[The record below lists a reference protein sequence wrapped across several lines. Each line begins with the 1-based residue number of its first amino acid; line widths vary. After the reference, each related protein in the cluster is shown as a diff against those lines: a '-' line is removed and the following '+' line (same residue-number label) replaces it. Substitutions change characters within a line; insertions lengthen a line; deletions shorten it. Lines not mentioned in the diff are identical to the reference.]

1 MEYMAIHPGYVIR
14 IIRWRSLISPSEQL
28 SAHSFTERQVAAILQ
43 QFTSKNHHFLQ
54 NMWLIKQSLPPCD
67 TPPPSLDPESLR
79 RYSTIM
85 VSASGITPASLS
97 QVTPSWTMPTRSV

>member
-1 MEYMAIHPGYVIR
+1 MEYMAIHPEYVIR
-14 IIRWRSLISPSEQL
+14 IILWRPLILLSEQA
-28 SAHSFTERQVAAILQ
+28 STHSFTECQAVAILQ

-54 NMWLIKQSLPPCD
+54 NMWFSKQSLPPCD